1 MFFDKGKIYV
11 EYFILLK
18 MIRKLR
24 LHILT
29 KRCLLIKIINI
40 CE

>member
-18 MIRKLR
+18 MICKLR

-29 KRCLLIKIINI
+29 WVCSVLKDVF
-40 CE
+40 